1 MRVLLVTPRFPYPPH
16 RGDTV
21 RSWGVLRAL
30 AARHEVWL
38 ASVDTVPPAPEHAA
52 VVRGLCRD
60 VYCCVTPEWRCLL
73 RGAAGLLLGRSLTEG
88 YFGDAAFRACLRD
101 WAQRPGFDAVITYSS
116 SIAPAVVDLPI
127 RRRLLDL
134 GDVDSHKW
142 ALYARRT
149 WPPARWFYALE
160 SRRVAALERDA
171 AADHELCLLVNERE
185 RRKFARRH
193 PACPTGVLRTTVDLD
208 DYPGHEALSTE
219 PVVSMVG
226 SMFYPPNVR
235 AVEWFGQRV
244 WPRIRAAVPNA
255 RWLIV
260 GSRPSAAVRAWARA
274 PGVTVTGY
282 VPDVRPYLALT
293 RVFVNPVVGD
303 IGVQSKV
310 LVALAAGRP
319 AVVTPDTAAG
329 IDHEDPPPFVV
340 ATAPAEFAAG
350 VVRLLRD
357 DAWARTIGARAR
369 ATAERYYSAAA
380 QRTAIEGYLAAV
392 GALPVSTTNRVVPN
406 SAPPPQPRTTGVGQP

>member
-1 MRVLLVTPRFPYPPH
+1 MRILLVTPRFPYPPH
-16 RGDTV
+16 RGDTL

-30 AARHEVWL
+30 AAGHDVWL
-38 ASVDTVPPAPEHAA
+38 AAADAAPPAPEHVA

-60 VYCCVTPEWRCLL
+60 VFCCVTPEWHRLL
-73 RGAAGLLLGRSLTEG
+73 RGAFGLAWGRSVTEG
-88 YFGDAAFRACLRD
+88 YFGDAALRARLRE
-101 WAQRPGFDAVITYSS
+101 WSHHPGFDAVITYSS
-116 SIAPAVVDLPI
+116 SIAPAVADLPI
-127 RRRLLDL
+127 PRRILDL

-149 WPPARWFYALE
+149 WPPARWFHALE
-160 SRRVAALERDA
+160 SRRVAELERA
-171 AADHELCLLVNERE
+171 AVADHELCLLVNERE

-208 DYPGHEALSTE
+208 DYAGHEALPAE
-219 PVVSMVG
+219 PVVSLIG

-244 WPRIRAAVPNA
+244 WPRIRAAVPAA

-260 GSRPSAAVRAWARA
+260 GSRPTAAVRAWARV
-274 PGVTVTGY
+274 PGVTVTGS

-319 AVVTPDTAAG
+319 AVVTADTAAG
-329 IDHEDPPPFVV
+329 IDHDDPPPFVV

-369 ATAERYYSAAA
+369 ATAERYYSTAALRA
-380 QRTAIEGYLAAV
+380 VLEGYLAAV
-392 GALPVSTTNRVVPN
+392 AGPRAVSGRSVCDPAGPRRLRTPV
-406 SAPPPQPRTTGVGQP
+406 VGRP

>member
-1 MRVLLVTPRFPYPPH
+1 MRILLVTPRFPYPPR
-16 RGDTV
+16 RGDTL

-30 AARHEVWL
+30 AAGHEVWL
-38 ASVDTVPPAPEHAA
+38 AAADATPPAAEHVA

-60 VYCCVTPEWRCLL
+60 VYCCVTPHWRRLL
-73 RGAAGLLLGRSLTEG
+73 RSALGLALGRSVTEG
-88 YFGDAAFRACLRD
+88 YFGDAALRARLRE
-101 WAQRPGFDAVITYSS
+101 WSHHPGFDAVITYSS
-116 SIAPAVVDLPI
+116 SIAPAVADLPI
-127 RRRLLDL
+127 PRRILDL

-160 SRRVAALERDA
+160 SRRVAELERA
-171 AADHELCLLVNERE
+171 AVADHELCLLVNERE

-208 DYPGHEALSTE
+208 DYAGHEALPAE
-219 PVVSMVG
+219 PVVSLIG

-244 WPRIRAAVPNA
+244 WPRIRAAVPAA

-260 GSRPSAAVRAWARA
+260 GSRPTAAVRAWARV
-274 PGVTVTGY
+274 PGVTVTGS

-319 AVVTPDTAAG
+319 AVVTADTAAG
-329 IDHEDPPPFVV
+329 IDYDDPPPFVV

-369 ATAERYYSAAA
+369 ATAERYYGTAASRA
-380 QRTAIEGYLAAV
+380 VLEGYLAALAGPPAVPGQAVCVPAGLRRLRTSVV
-392 GALPVSTTNRVVPN
+392 GRP
-406 SAPPPQPRTTGVGQP
+406 